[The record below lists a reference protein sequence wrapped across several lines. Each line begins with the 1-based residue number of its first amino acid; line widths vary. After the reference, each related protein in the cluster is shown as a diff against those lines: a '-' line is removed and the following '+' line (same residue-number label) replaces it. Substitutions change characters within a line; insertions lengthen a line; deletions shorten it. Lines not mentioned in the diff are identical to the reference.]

1 MVKMSSPADSA
12 GQRPAPIFVVLYSSA
27 DDVVSKAP
35 VHFPAH
41 KARLDE
47 FHARGELLM
56 VGTFGDPQAQGS
68 MAIFRTR
75 PGAEEFVADDP
86 FVRNGVVRS
95 WEIWQWNETYRQ
107 QP

>member
-1 MVKMSSPADSA
+1 SPADPL

-27 DDVVSKAP
+27 DDVASEAP

-56 VGTFGDPQAQGS
+56 VGTFGDPQAEGS

-75 PGAEEFVADDP
+75 QGAEEFVADDP

-95 WEIWQWNETYRQ
+95 WQIRQCNETY
-107 QP
+107 PPPPSS

>member
-1 MVKMSSPADSA
+1 MGSPADSA

-27 DDVVSKAP
+27 DDVASKAP

-47 FHARGELLM
+47 FHAGGELLM
-56 VGTFGDPQAQGS
+56 VGTFGDPQAEGS

-75 PGAEEFVADDP
+75 QGAEEFVADDP
-86 FVRNGVVRS
+86 FVRSGVVRS
-95 WEIWQWNETYRQ
+95 WQIRQSNETYRQ
-107 QP
+107 RP

>member
-1 MVKMSSPADSA
+1 MSSPADSA
-12 GQRPAPIFVVLYSSA
+12 AQRPAPIFVVFYSSA
-27 DDVVSKAP
+27 DDVASKAP
-35 VHFPAH
+35 AHFPAH

-56 VGTFGDPQAQGS
+56 VGTFADPQAQGS
-68 MAIFRTR
+68 MSIFRTR
-75 PGAEEFVADDP
+75 QGAEEFVAGDP

-95 WEIWQWNETYRQ
+95 WEIRQWNETYRQ